1 MGDPSSLLT
10 AIYPAMMGITL
21 IAVSVLGCRMRAYQ
35 RRLVGLEMRV
45 GALESLPPLRSVV
58 AAAPAPASAPAPV
71 YQMPPHP
78 QPTAPPALDPTPP
91 NHIVLGMPT
100 VAAVS
105 QIQRYTGYI

>member
-58 AAAPAPASAPAPV
+58 AAAPAPAPV
-71 YQMPPHP
+71 YQMPP
-78 QPTAPPALDPTPP
+78 QPSAPPMMDPMPP
-91 NHIVLGMPT
+91 AHIALGMPT